1 MSKNY
6 GNYQNDQ
13 MSRILFFLSVFFGL
27 VLSAPVHSQEISEKN
42 LVEREGKTFLQHQVS
57 QGETLYGISA
67 KYKVEVINIL
77 NSNPQLI
84 SGLKAGDSLLI
95 PWSEAVSAN
104 IGITETKVPQSFLEH
119 EVKRRETLYSISRQ
133 YGVTI
138 DEILHF
144 NKGVGQLKRKD
155 ILRIPQ
161 WKEKASLKQEVRNE
175 TVNAAISSTDT
186 YVVLP
191 GETWYSISRRF
202 GTTVEVLN
210 QLNPEISG
218 LKPGQSLK
226 VPAGAT
232 NPKSDYK
239 DESDSQYESHTI
251 VSGETLYSLTRKYN
265 VSAETLIELN
275 PNLSGSFRTGNV
287 IRIPR
292 QSAAQASTE
301 KYLVHIVKPGET
313 QFSLLRAYNVNIDQ
327 LKQWN
332 NYLNYR
338 GLLVGDTLRLIPGD
352 LVAIS
357 DENHDFS
364 QRLMPGDCEKIS
376 RGRIFAEP
384 LDIVMFLPLMIDIN
398 SRLNPGSLSGPVTT
412 TPSNSELAKDSIQ
425 VVQAISQN
433 PARFQGTSENFIH
446 FYEGS
451 IMAIQKLQSIGVKV
465 RLTVVDTEKRSQQI
479 SSLVSSGRFNDADL
493 IIGPIYPEDQKI
505 VAEFSKRMQ
514 IPMVSPLSSSDE
526 HLKNNPWT
534 FQVNPSRS
542 LVDRITAEYIYKE
555 YGRDNIVLV
564 KGGNQSDSVEA
575 ELRRLA
581 SVRDNGHDV
590 SRLSIKT
597 VDKNKSGIAGL
608 TGALRTEGKNVVVLT
623 SGNEAEVSVAV
634 SNIHTLAGKYDIVLV
649 GSNRFTQF
657 ESINQEYF
665 HDGQLEFL
673 APYWPDYT
681 NSLTKE
687 FVKEF
692 REYFKTEPNQYSMQ
706 GYDVTYFFAKAIAY
720 YGDDFR
726 KCLNLNRGDL
736 VQGNYFFVPQAG
748 GGFVNEGLN
757 VVSYTKDYRVVKK
770 KDLKK

>member
-1 MSKNY
+1 
-6 GNYQNDQ
+6 
-13 MSRILFFLSVFFGL
+13 MSRILFILSVFMGL
-27 VLSAPVHSQEISEKN
+27 FLSAPVHSQENSEKN
-42 LVEREGKTFLQHQVS
+42 LVEREGKTFLQHRVS

-67 KYKVEVINIL
+67 KYKVEVIDIL

-84 SGLKAGDSLLI
+84 NGLRAGDSLLI
-95 PWSEAVSAN
+95 PWSESLSAD
-104 IGITETKVPQSFLEH
+104 IEIPEAKVPQSFLEH

-144 NKGVGQLKRKD
+144 NKGVGQLKRRD

-161 WKEKASLKQEVRNE
+161 WNEKASIKQEVRVE
-175 TVNAAISSTDT
+175 TVNTATGPTDT

-191 GETWYSISRRF
+191 GETWYSISRRL

-210 QLNPEISG
+210 QLNPDISG

-226 VPAGAT
+226 VPVGAI
-232 NPKSDYK
+232 NPKADDK
-239 DESDSQYESHTI
+239 NESGSQFETHTI

-275 PNLSGSFRTGNV
+275 PELSGSFRTGSV

-292 QSAAQASTE
+292 QSANQASTE
-301 KYLVHIVKPGET
+301 KYLIHLVKPGET
-313 QFSLLRAYNVNIDQ
+313 QYSLIMAYNVNLDE

-338 GLLVGDTLRLIPGD
+338 SLLVGDTLRLIPGD
-352 LVAIS
+352 MEAVS
-357 DENHDFS
+357 KEDYDFS
-364 QRLMPGDCEKIS
+364 QSLLPGDCEKIR
-376 RGRIFAEP
+376 RGRISPNAV
-384 LDIVMFLPLMIDIN
+384 DIVMFLPLMIDMN
-398 SRLNPGSLSGPVTT
+398 NRLNAGHLSDPVTT
-412 TPSNSELAKDSIQ
+412 PSSNEFLNDSIQ
-425 VVQAISQN
+425 VVQANVQN
-433 PARFQGTSENFIH
+433 PTRFQGTSENFIH

-451 IMAIQKLQSIGVKV
+451 ILAIQRLQAQGVKV
-465 RLTVVDTEKRSQQI
+465 SVTVVDTENRSQQI

-493 IIGPIYPEDQKI
+493 IIGPIYPEHQKI
-505 VAEFSKRMQ
+505 VADFSYKMQ

-534 FQVNPSRS
+534 FQVNPSRR
-542 LVDRITAEYIYKE
+542 LVDRITAEYIFKE
-555 YGRDNIVLV
+555 YSRDNIILV
-564 KGGNQSDSVEA
+564 KGGNQSDSVES
-575 ELRRLA
+575 ELRRFA

-608 TGALRTEGKNVVVLT
+608 TGALRTEGRNVVVLT